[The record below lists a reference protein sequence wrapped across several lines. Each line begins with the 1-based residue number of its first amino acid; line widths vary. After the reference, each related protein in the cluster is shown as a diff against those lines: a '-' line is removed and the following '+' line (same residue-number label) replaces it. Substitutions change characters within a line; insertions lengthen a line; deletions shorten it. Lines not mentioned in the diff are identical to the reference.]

1 MWGQDNLARNIKADQ
16 QKTGLI
22 LQGNLVMIRIK
33 QDKSLTQ
40 RYMRDILQKLLALL
54 EDIKQDYPQE
64 NERYFE
70 I

>member
-1 MWGQDNLARNIKADQ
+1 M
-16 QKTGLI
+16 
-22 LQGNLVMIRIK
+22 QGDLVMIRIK

-40 RYMRDILQKLLALL
+40 RYTRDILQKLLTLL